1 MAMAEERMIPQFSIQ
16 DSGIDDGDSSGVAEA
31 LQDLVTSQRLAV
43 LATQSEG
50 QPYAS
55 LVAFTPT
62 PDLQY
67 LLFATGRAT
76 RKYEN
81 LSAQSK
87 VAMLV
92 ENTSNQE
99 SDFHAATA
107 ATAVGSAEELNG
119 PESGHAA
126 RELLARHPHLS
137 DFVKAPSTAL
147 FRVRVEQYTMVR
159 RFQTVVILQRRQ

>member
-107 ATAVGSAEELNG
+107 ATAVGSAEDLDG
-119 PESGHAA
+119 AVPGSG
-126 RELLARHPHLS
+126 
-137 DFVKAPSTAL
+137 
-147 FRVRVEQYTMVR
+147 
-159 RFQTVVILQRRQ
+159 